1 MRIDLSTDA
10 SRLDPAAE
18 YAEIANRVS
27 EDRLRQT
34 VETISVPRNFFREL
48 AANQRIAKWIFER
61 FAALDL
67 APRFQGEFSNV
78 VAMTPACGT
87 RPAVL
92 IGAHYDSVP
101 GCPGADDNGSAVAA
115 MLECAELVGHH
126 FRQLPL
132 CFVAFNCE
140 EDGLLGSAD
149 FVDGFVAENAFPIRL
164 AHVLEM
170 VGYCDSRPGSQ
181 RTPPEFPVRVP
192 DAGDFLGLI
201 ANGRSAKM
209 ASQVLAL
216 ARGFFADF
224 PVMSLHAYL
233 GLEHVFPDLKRSD
246 HSSFWQRKIPALMWT
261 DTAEF
266 RNHNYHRA
274 SDTPDTLDY
283 GFLKRVTQ
291 LLLISSLTSA
301 ADAAPGSKPAA

>member
-1 MRIDLSTDA
+1 MRIELSTDA
-10 SRLDPAAE
+10 SPRTAAAE
-18 YAEIANRVS
+18 VVEIAGRVCK
-27 EDRLRQT
+27 DRLRRT
-34 VETISVPRNFFREL
+34 VESVSVPRNFFREL
-48 AANQRIAKWIFER
+48 ASNQRIAGWIFDR
-61 FAALDL
+61 FTELDL
-67 APRFQGEFSNV
+67 APRYQGEFANV
-78 VAMTPACGT
+78 VAMTPACGA

-101 GCPGADDNGSAVAA
+101 GSPGADDNGSAVAA
-115 MLECAELVGHH
+115 MLECARLVASDFQH
-126 FRQLPL
+126 LPL

-149 FVDGFVAENAFPIRL
+149 FVDGFVTESSFPIRL

-170 VGYCDSRPGSQ
+170 VGYCDSTPGSQ
-181 RTPPEFPVRVP
+181 TSPPDFPVRVP

-201 ANGRSAKM
+201 SNGRSAEM
-209 ASQVLAL
+209 ATQVLAL
-216 ARGFFADF
+216 ARGSVAGLR
-224 PVMSLHAYL
+224 VMSLNAYL

-246 HSSFWQRKIPALMWT
+246 HSSFWHRKIPALMWT

-283 GFLKRVTQ
+283 GFLERVTQ
-291 LLLISSLTSA
+291 LLLISSLTA
-301 ADAAPGSKPAA
+301 ADPSHQ